1 MEKILKDLVTLT
13 GLGKKDFQ
21 TLQDASPTTQLWVEE
36 FVTIFYDSLYG
47 YESTSHVF
55 QSDERTAREKTL
67 RDWYLEVVG
76 GQLEHHGFWQ
86 HQWFVGLVHIPRKV
100 TNTFMLSMMSKV
112 QQHFLQKCVEAFES
126 GEAIAVYTSFK
137 RVTDVIAGLIAE
149 GYFSNYILAMEQ
161 VAGLRPALV
170 ERMMS
175 IEVGKM
181 IAEARSKMLQ
191 PA

>member
-1 MEKILKDLVTLT
+1 MEKVLKDLVALT
-13 GLGKKDFQ
+13 GLAKRDFQ
-21 TLQDASPTTQLWVEE
+21 ILQEAAPQTQLWVED
-36 FVTIFYDSLYG
+36 FVEIFYDTLYG

-55 QSDERTAREKTL
+55 KEGEREAREKTL
-67 RDWYLEVVG
+67 RDWYLEVAG
-76 GQLEHHGFWQ
+76 GDLNRQNFWH

-100 TNTFMLSMMSKV
+100 TNTFMFSMMSKV
-112 QQHFLQKCVEAFES
+112 QQHFLQKCMNTFEPS
-126 GEAIAVYTSFK
+126 QAVVVYTSFK

-161 VAGLRPALV
+161 VAGLRPALI
-170 ERMMS
+170 ERMMN

>member
-1 MEKILKDLVTLT
+1 MEKVLKDLVSLI
-13 GLGKKDFQ
+13 GLAKKDFQ
-21 TLQDASPTTQLWVEE
+21 TLQEAAPVTQMWVEE

-47 YESTSHVF
+47 YESTLTVF
-55 QSDERTAREKTL
+55 KSDERAAREKTL
-67 RDWYLEVVG
+67 RDWYLEVVSG
-76 GQLEHHGFWQ
+76 NLERQGFWH

-112 QQHFLQKCVEAFES
+112 QQHFLKKCMDAFDPDQ
-126 GEAIAVYTSFK
+126 AVAVYTSFK

-149 GYFSNYILAMEQ
+149 GYFTNYILAMEQ

-181 IAEARSKMLQ
+181 IAEARSKMPQ